1 MSRTPTCAT
10 LAHCGV
16 LVSYEMRCDV
26 VDNAIREHLS
36 MLRFV
41 CHGCFTPSSD
51 ISPLIASRPPAI
63 LALWLPH
70 ALRRYQ
76 LIVCLTPSGDISLV
90 VCLTPSGDI
99 SSVIQRYQ
107 LIVCLTPS
115 GDISSL
121 VAARSLAKSA
131 HWLPHAL

>member
-1 MSRTPTCAT
+1 MSIKDKYDASTKKQTQNLAFDVSRTPTCAT

-26 VDNAIREHLS
+26 VDNAISEHLS
-36 MLRFV
+36 MLRCV

-76 LIVCLTPSGDISLV
+76 LIVCLTPSGDISL
-90 VCLTPSGDI
+90 
-99 SSVIQRYQ
+99 
-107 LIVCLTPS
+107 IVCLTPS

-121 VAARSLAKSA
+121 VASRPPAILA
-131 HWLPHAL
+131 L